1 MVNKL
6 ILNIPYYIISL
17 VGTGAIVNVIY
28 IGILDFLFVL
38 LLIKLFDKFQNSDII
53 DVSEYLGGK
62 IFKWIIGIISI
73 IIFFI
78 VAFITLSDFTNIL
91 QKIYFSE
98 FPLIYIL
105 LFFIAGI
112 CIANLTGLRAIS
124 RTTCFIIPLTLVSIL
139 ITVFGIWGDFNIE
152 NFTPIFGHDF
162 STTFVLGASN
172 CFSMYIIVYFYFIKP
187 LLRESVDFKKIVLT
201 SYGMSWLLLL
211 LTIIPVMTLFNV
223 NVTTEPLN
231 ALYLIARKIE
241 LGNFIQRTDAFF
253 IFLWILSIF
262 CYLSIVVFMINR
274 TMKKLFKV
282 SNEKMLTF
290 SNCSIL
296 FGLTILPLNIS
307 QLRFI
312 ENTLY
317 RYTILIVIFGIGITI
332 MILANLK
339 FKLKGKKKV

>member
-1 MVNKL
+1 
-6 ILNIPYYIISL
+6 
-17 VGTGAIVNVIY
+17 
-28 IGILDFLFVL
+28 
-38 LLIKLFDKFQNSDII
+38 
-53 DVSEYLGGK
+53 
-62 IFKWIIGIISI
+62 
-73 IIFFI
+73 
-78 VAFITLSDFTNIL
+78 
-91 QKIYFSE
+91 
-98 FPLIYIL
+98 
-105 LFFIAGI
+105 
-112 CIANLTGLRAIS
+112 
-124 RTTCFIIPLTLVSIL
+124 
-139 ITVFGIWGDFNIE
+139 
-152 NFTPIFGHDF
+152 
-162 STTFVLGASN
+162 
-172 CFSMYIIVYFYFIKP
+172 
-187 LLRESVDFKKIVLT
+187 
-201 SYGMSWLLLL
+201 
-211 LTIIPVMTLFNV
+211 
-223 NVTTEPLN
+223 
-231 ALYLIARKIE
+231 LYLIARKIE